1 MVGTL
6 MTIPIDEYNN
16 LKEYYDFQRKKEFNR
31 EQLRDAM
38 EEMEQR
44 TGLRVFMTFD
54 EIWSR
59 IDEKDY
65 QEIPSSWV
73 PKDSKWRIE
82 GE

>member
-6 MTIPIDEYNN
+6 MTIPIDEYKN

-31 EQLRDAM
+31 EQLMAAI
-38 EEMEQR
+38 EEIEKR
-44 TGLRVFMTFD
+44 TGMSVFMTFD

-65 QEIPSSWV
+65 QEAPNYWV

>member
-16 LKEYYDFQRKKEFNR
+16 LKEYYDFQRKKEYNR
-31 EQLRDAM
+31 EQLEDAIK
-38 EEMEQR
+38 EVESR
-44 TGLRVFMTFD
+44 TGFRIALSFD

-65 QEIPSSWV
+65 QEAPSYWV